1 MTITMVWGDKMKITI
16 DNEEVLCDKN
26 FTIEEEMLNTSSV
39 ILNNVYPATWEQ
51 DKDYTSRFYY
61 PKDYS
66 KCKIFNEIVHPTTRE
81 DIEGT
86 NFSIN
91 VDTTKQYQVQTLKGQ
106 TTQSGTPTPTTP
118 QPINITTGRQ
128 VVSVMGK
135 NVFNAND
142 THYARYPTSNLIT
155 INENNITFETTTNAN
170 GFVWWNIP
178 IQPKQ
183 LTISYGDLVETTT
196 NANNRVQYLFSDTP
210 ITTYSNDIVN
220 GTAIDKTNK
229 YATITPTKNYLV
241 LILRVQNL
249 LSYTISNLQIAYGT
263 DTTYEEYKG
272 NDYEINLGKNLFYI
286 NDCSLSQNGGVVS
299 VSNGNTITITGTF
312 STGTNI
318 FFDSYVNFTNANTQL
333 GNAMTLSVQNIVN
346 SGTTSITPNR
356 LFLGSVDTLLYMQP
370 NQTTGIITKTLDET
384 LTRCRLYVPAGTY
397 NTTFNIQ
404 LEKGSQPTLYSPYK
418 TPIYL
423 GKIGTY
429 QNYIFRNTPT
439 NPLYD
444 SNLEEGQWYIHKEIG
459 RVVLNGSDTT
469 FSGISGT
476 RNTGY
481 SRFYVSVS
489 NPLRQPSNVVG
500 KVMCNRLVAGT
511 LDDTYLGNEVITSWD
526 GGDRLY
532 LYIND
537 IATYNLNNANTWLQT
552 HNMVICYALAT
563 PTNTLIEDEELINQ
577 LNSIELLEGLNNV
590 SVSSPYLPFIMSLMY
605 NYQEGYTEEDIL
617 FCGVVE
623 NTGNI
628 SLNPRHPH
636 YCNLQ
641 VLDFKTFLSEGET
654 LDFVIYEKTILEAIN
669 QVIGTISDY
678 GFVLGNV
685 NILHEDDVI
694 GAYSTKDKTA
704 YDVFNYI
711 ADITQ
716 SRWTTRMI
724 DENTVAIDFYDPSL
738 MPEGTGIDY
747 TQEWFCDNNIIDM
760 SFSYSSRDYRNKQV
774 MLSGEVYANIETTE
788 IIVADGYQTQFNT
801 TGKIGYVSSLL
812 LNGNPATIITKEEY
826 DLGYEG
832 DFVYQP
838 GNTYFESV
846 NLVSTGAIITIVY
859 FAIIEGREVVLNQ
872 EEISRV
878 SEMIDRK
885 GVIARYEN
893 RNDATTTQELQA
905 IGQSYLKYKGNPE
918 VLLKVET
925 LNNIW
930 NIGERVEFDSPLE
943 ELTTEYMVKKKT
955 INYITTQDNIFYTY
969 ELSSSFNSETEINY
983 FDNQRSKMMGNI
995 GAGEYISRNIDIENT
1010 ANVIFYN
1017 LEVNEVEIDGNST
1030 LQSELQT
1037 PLGVE

>member
-81 DIEGT
+81 DVEGT
-86 NFSIN
+86 SFSIN

-106 TTQSGTPTPTTP
+106 TTQNGTPTPSSP
-118 QPINITTGRQ
+118 IPINITTGRQ
-128 VVSVMGK
+128 VVSVVGK
-135 NVFNAND
+135 NLLDISAITDITGLTRNGDKITLNGTFSSTSWTLSNKITLLANTTYTLSLNNYLND
-142 THYARYPTSNLIT
+142 QSCTDRIILRNGST
-155 INENNITFETTTNAN
+155 NITQIYFRGGN
-170 GFVWWNIP
+170 V
-178 IQPKQ
+178 
-183 LTISYGDLVETTT
+183 SY
-196 NANNRVQYLFSDTP
+196 
-210 ITTYSNDIVN
+210 
-220 GTAIDKTNK
+220 
-229 YATITPTKNYLV
+229 TPTQDTIIDTIRFYTNGYSFSNYTFSIQLEEGN
-241 LILRVQNL
+241 QP
-249 LSYTISNLQIAYGT
+249 S
-263 DTTYEEYKG
+263 TYEEYKG
-272 NDYEINLGKNLFYI
+272 NDYEINLGKNLANIENIQIGKSWSNVANNNRATILFIPVIAGQQYSLVYSYTNENI
-286 NDCSLSQNGGVVS
+286 IQIRGVLNKGANDQVSSLVV
-299 VSNGNTITITGTF
+299 NGTF
-312 STGTNI
+312 TVASGW
-318 FFDSYVNFTNANTQL
+318 SY
-333 GNAMTLSVQNIVN
+333 I
-346 SGTTSITPNR
+346 SIE
-356 LFLGSVDTLLYMQP
+356 V
-370 NQTTGIITKTLDET
+370 I
-384 LTRCRLYVPAGTY
+384 A
-397 NTTFNIQ
+397 NTTFTSSMLDGVKIM
-404 LEKGSQPTLYSPYK
+404 LCKGSATINDYTPYK

-429 QNYIFRNTPT
+429 QDYIFRNTT
-439 NPLYD
+439 ENPLYD

-459 RVVLNGSDTT
+459 RYDFTGNENWTSLAQGTNSWYVSNLIDVMFIDTTKTIMSNLFYGIPNSQRGSTSYTNKIYVDQWKNTIIRDTTLTTKAQVQSATSGTPLYYVLN
-469 FSGISGT
+469 
-476 RNTGY
+476 
-481 SRFYVSVS
+481 
-489 NPLRQPSNVVG
+489 
-500 KVMCNRLVAGT
+500 
-511 LDDTYLGNEVITSWD
+511 
-526 GGDRLY
+526 
-532 LYIND
+532 
-537 IATYNLNNANTWLQT
+537 
-552 HNMVICYALAT
+552 T

-577 LNSIELLEGLNNV
+577 LNAIELLEGLNNV
-590 SVSSPYLPFIMSLMY
+590 SITSPYLPFIMSLMY
-605 NYQEGYTEEDIL
+605 NYQEGYTEEDML

-685 NILHEDDVI
+685 NILHSEDVI

-716 SRWTTRMI
+716 SRWTTRMV

-738 MPEGTGIDY
+738 MPQGTAIDY

-925 LNNIW
+925 LDNIW

-1010 ANVIFYN
+1010 ANVIFYD
-1017 LEVNEVEIDGNST
+1017 LEVNEVVIDGDST

>member
-1 MTITMVWGDKMKITI
+1 MKITI

-51 DKDYTSRFYY
+51 DKDYVSRFYY

-81 DIEGT
+81 DAEGT
-86 NFSIN
+86 SFSIN
-91 VDTTKQYQVQTLKGQ
+91 VDTSKEYQVQTLKGQ
-106 TTQSGTPTPTTP
+106 TSQSGTPTPTSP

-128 VVSVMGK
+128 VVSVCGK
-135 NVFNAND
+135 NLLNTQYYENGSIDGSTGQNVSASYNARGSNYILVKPN
-142 THYARYPTSNLIT
+142 TTYTFSANTNCSNLRLSEYNQNQGHIQRNVVSNRASIT
-155 INENNITFETTTNAN
+155 ITTTAN
-170 GFVWWNIP
+170 TYYLRWSLNYNNSTE
-178 IQPKQ
+178 
-183 LTISYGDLVETTT
+183 LTREIIDNLDLMLCEG
-196 NANNRVQYLFSDTP
+196 NS
-210 ITTYSNDIVN
+210 
-220 GTAIDKTNK
+220 
-229 YATITPTKNYLV
+229 
-241 LILRVQNL
+241 
-249 LSYTISNLQIAYGT
+249 
-263 DTTYEEYKG
+263 TTYEEYKG
-272 NDYEINLGKNLFYI
+272 NDYEINLGKNLFYGYSFSKTISGITFTYNEDGSI
-286 NDCSLSQNGGVVS
+286 NASGTATASATSSTAVEGRNHLIILQPNTTYALSGGYD
-299 VSNGNTITITGTF
+299 SNVQIQLCDYSANVISTSSPNPSTF
-312 STGTNI
+312 TTSTETRFYI
-318 FFDSYVNFTNANTQL
+318 RVW
-333 GNAMTLSVQNIVN
+333 VR
-346 SGTTSITPNR
+346 SGTTLNNVNVYP
-356 LFLGSVDTLLYMQP
+356 
-370 NQTTGIITKTLDET
+370 
-384 LTRCRLYVPAGTY
+384 
-397 NTTFNIQ
+397 Q
-404 LEKGSQPTLYSPYK
+404 LEKGIVSTSYSAYK

-429 QNYIFRNTPT
+429 QDYIFRNTT
-439 NPLYD
+439 ENPLYD

-459 RVVLNGSDTT
+459 RVVLNGSENWSDFRTYGNYYRIATNITDARITT
-469 FSGISGT
+469 TNDSDIYSNYFYGNVGVLNSSLADLGMVAKY
-476 RNTGY
+476 RNTQT
-481 SRFYVSVS
+481 FYFETD
-489 NPLRQPSNVVG
+489 Q
-500 KVMCNRLVAGT
+500 
-511 LDDTYLGNEVITSWD
+511 TS
-526 GGDRLY
+526 
-532 LYIND
+532 
-537 IATYNLNNANTWLQT
+537 NANFKTWLST
-552 HNMVICYALAT
+552 HNVEVYYVLAT
-563 PTNTLIEDEELINQ
+563 STNTLIEDEELINQ
-577 LNSIELLEGLNNV
+577 LNAIELLEGLNNV

-605 NYQEGYTEEDIL
+605 NYQEGYTEEDML

-678 GFVLGNV
+678 GFILGNV
-685 NILHEDDVI
+685 NILHSDDVI

-716 SRWTTRMI
+716 SRWTTRMV

-738 MPEGTGIDY
+738 MPQGTAIDY

-832 DFVYQP
+832 DFIYQP

-905 IGQSYLKYKGNPE
+905 IGQSYLKYKGSPE
-918 VLLKVET
+918 VSLKVES
-925 LNNIW
+925 LDNIW

-1010 ANVIFYN
+1010 ANVIFYD
-1017 LEVNEVEIDGNST
+1017 LEVNEVVIDGNST